1 MSVFLW
7 KRDTPIMIVSYCS
20 KKGKNG
26 LIITT
31 DHEDPN
37 IWTKAIKEKK
47 HMVIKLY
54 ISQHYGVHV
63 INGVLKDYSAQP
75 ISNSQAVIVFK
86 FILYL
91 AASNSQTILKYN
103 SAQHK
108 NQPRHEFIRNLCFQ
122 LYFPHIKKRRQISLL
137 QKNAKDLI
145 DSVFNYIEVDREDQK
160 EVDIEIEESGKTSMP
175 RKCHVCLKFLTGL
188 LNLEIITKKRNL
200 NKIKTF
206 SVLCKVYHLSYRV
219 ALK

>member
-7 KRDTPIMIVSYCS
+7 KKDTPAMIVSYCS

-31 DHEDPN
+31 DHEEPY

-54 ISQHYGVHV
+54 ISQYYGVDV
-63 INGVLKDYSAQP
+63 INKVLKDYSAQP
-75 ISNSQAVIVFK
+75 ISNSQAVVVFN

-91 AASNSQTILKYN
+91 VAANVQTILKYN

-108 NQPRHEFIRNLCFQ
+108 NQPRYEFIRNLCFQ
-122 LYFPHIKKRRQISLL
+122 LYLPHIKKRKQISSL
-137 QKNAKDLI
+137 QKKAKDSI
-145 DSVFNYIEVDREDQK
+145 NSVFNYIEVEREDQK
-160 EVDIEIEESGKTSMP
+160 EADIEIEEPSKS
-175 RKCHVCLKFLTGL
+175 
-188 LNLEIITKKRNL
+188 
-200 NKIKTF
+200 
-206 SVLCKVYHLSYRV
+206 
-219 ALK
+219 